1 MSIYG
6 LPSASSPLVSGS
18 VVPDALPIP
27 STDTAMPLLP
37 VEQTGK
43 PASAD
48 WLSTYKPTFN
58 DAQEPASEPEEP
70 ATTDGAQE
78 ADGGQSDT
86 VESDAV
92 AAVDDGQDAHDGQG
106 GDADPHEGDADGGG
120 QQGSSDTQG
129 DSGGDQQD
137 ERGGGE
143 RGREQS
149 NEAHRDQASH
159 TCQPAAPADR
169 TALSSGD
176 GSGGVTPGGNRFL
189 SQGPQ
194 MERSGTRTPTEW
206 LTDPASGALRA
217 AVVAA
222 GQRIVAEQT
231 VSGRRGG
238 AAGRTHEAAQSDRLT
253 LARRVREAEDFIRQ
267 REETTSDGSQE
278 AD

>member
-1 MSIYG
+1 
-6 LPSASSPLVSGS
+6 
-18 VVPDALPIP
+18 
-27 STDTAMPLLP
+27 MPLLP

-70 ATTDGAQE
+70 ATDGAQE
-78 ADGGQSDT
+78 ADGGPSDT

-149 NEAHRDQASH
+149 SEAHRDPASH
-159 TCQPAAPADR
+159 TCQPAAQPAHHAGAPEGRYRQAAARQAEGRPAGHADR

-231 VSGRRGG
+231 VSGRRAG
-238 AAGRTHEAAQSDRLT
+238 AAQRIHEAAQSDRLT
-253 LARRVREAEDFIRQ
+253 LARRVREAEAFIQQ
-267 REETTSDGSQE
+267 RDETMPDGSQE
-278 AD
+278 TD